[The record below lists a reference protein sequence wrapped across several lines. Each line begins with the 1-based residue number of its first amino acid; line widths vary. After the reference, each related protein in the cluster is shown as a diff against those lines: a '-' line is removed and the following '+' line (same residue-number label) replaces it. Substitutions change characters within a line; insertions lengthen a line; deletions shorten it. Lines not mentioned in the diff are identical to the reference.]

1 MLRKK
6 IRKSLTARIFLITV
20 LVLLGA
26 GTITFGLIAWATPSS
41 YRAVI
46 DADLTRQVQALTET
60 LQDVPLADCGPA
72 LEDFVREAGADV
84 TLAAP
89 DGELVFSNVQL
100 AGEALAEDAAATDE
114 TEATIA
120 VTTAEQATLTAE
132 VFFSD
137 QARSYTLYVTPRLE
151 AENVAVRALIQM
163 APWVLLTLLLF
174 SLLGAFVYSR
184 YITRPIVQMSD
195 IAGKMADMDFDW
207 KCQETRED
215 EIGHL
220 GRSLNQMA
228 AKLSRALEALKA
240 SNAALRGEVEQER
253 ALDLQRRAFFAA
265 ASHEL
270 KTPVTIL
277 RGHLSGL
284 LDGIGIYQDQEKYL
298 ARSLQTT
305 ARMEHLIQEILMVS
319 RMEAR
324 DSALPLERLD
334 LSAITEEQLALAA
347 DLLEPKKICVSL
359 LISLPALMLDG
370 ERAMLAKA
378 IGKSACQRPR
388 SIRPLR
394 RKHPHLVRNEDDAPT
409 LIIENTGVHIGEDA
423 LPHLFDAFYREE
435 RSRNRQTGGSG
446 LGLYLVRIILERH
459 GASCAIDNTAAGVR
473 ATVRICPDDT
483 QDAHL
488 MHAGVRFFI

>member
-89 DGELVFSNVQL
+89 DGGIVFSNVQL

-163 APWVLLTLLLF
+163 APWVLLTVLLF

-228 AKLSRALEALKA
+228 AKLSQALEALQA

-319 RMEAR
+319 RMEVR
-324 DSALPLERLD
+324 DSALPLERVD

-347 DLLEPKKICVSL
+347 DLLEQKNLRVAADLS
-359 LISLPALMLDG
+359 PALMVDG

-378 IGKSACQRPR
+378 IGNLLANAALYSPCGEN
-388 SIRPLR
+388 IRIWSGMQ
-394 RKHPHLVRNEDDAPT
+394 DDAPT

-435 RSRNRQTGGSG
+435 GSRNRQTGGSG

-473 ATVRICPDDT
+473 ATVRFD
-483 QDAHL
+483 QAAHKT
-488 MHAGVRFFI
+488 HT

>member
-46 DADLTRQVQALTET
+46 DADLTRKVQALTET

-89 DGELVFSNVQL
+89 DGGIVFSNVQL

-132 VFFSD
+132 VFFFD

-163 APWVLLTLLLF
+163 APWVLLTVLLF

-228 AKLSRALEALKA
+228 AKLSQALEALKA
-240 SNAALRGEVEQER
+240 SNEALRGEVEQER

-305 ARMEHLIQEILMVS
+305 ARMEHLIQEILTVS

-324 DSALPLERLD
+324 DSALPLERVD

-347 DLLEPKKICVSL
+347 DLLEQKNLRVAADLS
-359 LISLPALMLDG
+359 PALMLDG

-378 IGKSACQRPR
+378 IGNLLANAALYSPCGEN
-388 SIRPLR
+388 IRIWSGM
-394 RKHPHLVRNEDDAPT
+394 KDDALT

-435 RSRNRQTGGSG
+435 GSRNRQTGGSG

-459 GASCAIDNTAAGVR
+459 GANCAIDNTAAGVR
-473 ATVRICPDDT
+473 ATVRFD
-483 QDAHL
+483 QAAHKT
-488 MHAGVRFFI
+488 HT

>member
-1 MLRKK
+1 M
-6 IRKSLTARIFLITV
+6 
-20 LVLLGA
+20 
-26 GTITFGLIAWATPSS
+26 
-41 YRAVI
+41 
-46 DADLTRQVQALTET
+46 
-60 LQDVPLADCGPA
+60 
-72 LEDFVREAGADV
+72 
-84 TLAAP
+84 
-89 DGELVFSNVQL
+89 
-100 AGEALAEDAAATDE
+100 
-114 TEATIA
+114 
-120 VTTAEQATLTAE
+120 
-132 VFFSD
+132 
-137 QARSYTLYVTPRLE
+137 
-151 AENVAVRALIQM
+151 AVRALIQM

-207 KCQETRED
+207 KCQEIRED

-228 AKLSRALEALKA
+228 AKLSQALEALQA

-324 DSALPLERLD
+324 EHALPLERLD

-347 DLLEPKKICVSL
+347 DLLEQKNLRVAADLS
-359 LISLPALMLDG
+359 PALMLDG

-378 IGKSACQRPR
+378 IGNLLANAALYSPCGEN
-388 SIRPLR
+388 IRIWSGMQ
-394 RKHPHLVRNEDDAPT
+394 DDAPT

-435 RSRNRQTGGSG
+435 GSRNRQTGGSG

-459 GASCAIDNTAAGVR
+459 GASCAIDNTAAASGR
-473 ATVRICPDDT
+473 QCALTKLHTRRTPD
-483 QDAHL
+483 ARRCAFLHIKHILAPSGLHL
-488 MHAGVRFFI
+488 AGIF

>member
-89 DGELVFSNVQL
+89 DGELVFSNVQP

-228 AKLSRALEALKA
+228 AKLSQALEALQA

-324 DSALPLERLD
+324 EHALPLERVD

-347 DLLEPKKICVSL
+347 DLLEQKNLRVAADLS
-359 LISLPALMLDG
+359 PALMLDG

-378 IGKSACQRPR
+378 IGNLLANAALYSPCGEN
-388 SIRPLR
+388 IRIWSGMQ
-394 RKHPHLVRNEDDAPT
+394 DDAPT

-473 ATVRICPDDT
+473 ATVRFD
-483 QDAHL
+483 QAAHKT
-488 MHAGVRFFI
+488 HT

>member
-1 MLRKK
+1 M
-6 IRKSLTARIFLITV
+6 
-20 LVLLGA
+20 
-26 GTITFGLIAWATPSS
+26 
-41 YRAVI
+41 
-46 DADLTRQVQALTET
+46 
-60 LQDVPLADCGPA
+60 
-72 LEDFVREAGADV
+72 
-84 TLAAP
+84 
-89 DGELVFSNVQL
+89 
-100 AGEALAEDAAATDE
+100 
-114 TEATIA
+114 
-120 VTTAEQATLTAE
+120 
-132 VFFSD
+132 
-137 QARSYTLYVTPRLE
+137 TPRLE

-163 APWVLLTLLLF
+163 APWVLLTVLLF

-207 KCQETRED
+207 KCQETRAD

-228 AKLSRALEALKA
+228 EKLSQALEALQA

-319 RMEAR
+319 RMEVR
-324 DSALPLERLD
+324 DSALPLERVD

-347 DLLEPKKICVSL
+347 DLLEQKNLRVAADLS
-359 LISLPALMLDG
+359 PALMLDG

-378 IGKSACQRPR
+378 IGNLLANAALYSPCGEN
-388 SIRPLR
+388 IRIWSGT
-394 RKHPHLVRNEDDAPT
+394 KDDAPT

-446 LGLYLVRIILERH
+446 LGLYLVRTILERH

-473 ATVRICPDDT
+473 ATVRFD
-483 QDAHL
+483 QAAHKT
-488 MHAGVRFFI
+488 HT

>member
-46 DADLTRQVQALTET
+46 GADLTRQVQALTKT
-60 LQDVPLADCGPA
+60 LQDVPLADCGRA

-89 DGELVFSNVQL
+89 DGGIVFSNVQL

-228 AKLSRALEALKA
+228 AKLSQALEALQA

-319 RMEAR
+319 RMEVR
-324 DSALPLERLD
+324 DSALPLERVD

-347 DLLEPKKICVSL
+347 DLLEQKNLRVAADLS
-359 LISLPALMLDG
+359 PALMLDG

-378 IGKSACQRPR
+378 IGNLLANAALYSPCGEN
-388 SIRPLR
+388 IRIWSGMQ
-394 RKHPHLVRNEDDAPT
+394 DDAPT

-473 ATVRICPDDT
+473 ATVRFD
-483 QDAHL
+483 QAAHKT
-488 MHAGVRFFI
+488 HT

>member
-6 IRKSLTARIFLITV
+6 IRKSLIVRIFLITV

-60 LQDVPLADCGPA
+60 LQAVPLADCGPA

-84 TLAAP
+84 TLAEP
-89 DGELVFSNVQL
+89 DGGIVFSNVQL

-137 QARSYTLYVTPRLE
+137 QARAYTLYVTPRLE

-228 AKLSRALEALKA
+228 AKLSQALEALQA

-298 ARSLQTT
+298 ARALQTT
-305 ARMEHLIQEILMVS
+305 ARMEHLIQEILTVS

-347 DLLEPKKICVSL
+347 DLLEQKNLRVAADLS
-359 LISLPALMLDG
+359 PALMLDG

-378 IGKSACQRPR
+378 IGNLLANAALYSPCGEN
-388 SIRPLR
+388 IRIWSGMQ
-394 RKHPHLVRNEDDAPT
+394 DDAPT

-446 LGLYLVRIILERH
+446 LGLYLARIILERH

-473 ATVRICPDDT
+473 ATVRFAQTIHKT
-483 QDAHL
+483 HS
-488 MHAGVRFFI
+488 

>member
-46 DADLTRQVQALTET
+46 DADLTRKVQALTEM

-89 DGELVFSNVQL
+89 DGGIVFSNVQL

-228 AKLSRALEALKA
+228 AKLSQALEALQA
-240 SNAALRGEVEQER
+240 SNAALRGEVAKE
-253 ALDLQRRAFFAA
+253 RAFFAA

-305 ARMEHLIQEILMVS
+305 ARMEHLIQEILTVS

-324 DSALPLERLD
+324 EHALPLERLD

-347 DLLEPKKICVSL
+347 DLLEQKNLRVTADLS
-359 LISLPALMLDG
+359 PALMLDG

-378 IGKSACQRPR
+378 IGNLLANAALYSPCGEN
-388 SIRPLR
+388 IRIWSGMQ
-394 RKHPHLVRNEDDAPT
+394 DDAPT

-473 ATVRICPDDT
+473 ATVRFD
-483 QDAHL
+483 QAAHKT
-488 MHAGVRFFI
+488 HT

>member
-46 DADLTRQVQALTET
+46 DADLTRKVQALTET

-89 DGELVFSNVQL
+89 DGGIVFSNVQL
-100 AGEALAEDAAATDE
+100 AGDALAEDSTATDE

-132 VFFSD
+132 VVFSD

-207 KCQETRED
+207 KCQETRAD

-228 AKLSRALEALKA
+228 AKLSQALEALQA

-319 RMEAR
+319 RMEVR
-324 DSALPLERLD
+324 EHALPLERVD

-347 DLLEPKKICVSL
+347 DLLEQKNLRVAAALS
-359 LISLPALMLDG
+359 PALMLDG

-378 IGKSACQRPR
+378 IGNLLANAALYSPCGEN
-388 SIRPLR
+388 IRIWSGMQ
-394 RKHPHLVRNEDDAPT
+394 DDAPT

-473 ATVRICPDDT
+473 ATVRFD
-483 QDAHL
+483 QAAHKT
-488 MHAGVRFFI
+488 HT

>member
-72 LEDFVREAGADV
+72 LEDFVHEAGADV

-89 DGELVFSNVQL
+89 DGGIVFSNVQP

-163 APWVLLTLLLF
+163 APWVLLTVLLF

-228 AKLSRALEALKA
+228 AKLSQALEALQA

-305 ARMEHLIQEILMVS
+305 ARMEHLIQEILTVS

-324 DSALPLERLD
+324 EHALPLERVD

-347 DLLEPKKICVSL
+347 DLLEQKKLRVAADLS
-359 LISLPALMLDG
+359 PALMLDG

-378 IGKSACQRPR
+378 IGNLLANAALYSPCGEN
-388 SIRPLR
+388 IRIWSGMQ
-394 RKHPHLVRNEDDAPT
+394 DDAPT

-446 LGLYLVRIILERH
+446 LGLYLARIILERH

-473 ATVRICPDDT
+473 ATVRFD
-483 QDAHL
+483 QAAHKT
-488 MHAGVRFFI
+488 HT

>member
-46 DADLTRQVQALTET
+46 DADLTRKVQALTET

-89 DGELVFSNVQL
+89 DGGIVFSNVQP
-100 AGEALAEDAAATDE
+100 AGDALVEDAAATDE

-207 KCQETRED
+207 KCQETRAD

-228 AKLSRALEALKA
+228 AKLSQALEALQA

-305 ARMEHLIQEILMVS
+305 ARMEHLIQEILTVS

-324 DSALPLERLD
+324 EHALPLERLD

-347 DLLEPKKICVSL
+347 DLLEQKNLRVAADLS
-359 LISLPALMLDG
+359 PALMLDG

-378 IGKSACQRPR
+378 IGNLLANAALYSPCGEN
-388 SIRPLR
+388 IRIWSGM
-394 RKHPHLVRNEDDAPT
+394 KDDALT

-435 RSRNRQTGGSG
+435 GSRNRQTGGSG

-473 ATVRICPDDT
+473 ATVRFD
-483 QDAHL
+483 QAAHKT
-488 MHAGVRFFI
+488 HT

>member
-46 DADLTRQVQALTET
+46 DADLTRKVQALTET

-84 TLAAP
+84 TLEAP
-89 DGELVFSNVQL
+89 DGGIVFSNMQL

-228 AKLSRALEALKA
+228 AKLSQALEALQA

-305 ARMEHLIQEILMVS
+305 ARMEHLIQEILTVS

-324 DSALPLERLD
+324 EHALPLERLD

-347 DLLEPKKICVSL
+347 DLLEQKNLRVAADLS
-359 LISLPALMLDG
+359 PALMLDG

-378 IGKSACQRPR
+378 IGNLLANAA
-388 SIRPLR
+388 L
-394 RKHPHLVRNEDDAPT
+394 
-409 LIIENTGVHIGEDA
+409 ENTGVHIGEDA
-423 LPHLFDAFYREE
+423 LSHLFDAFYREE

-473 ATVRICPDDT
+473 ATVRFD
-483 QDAHL
+483 QAAHKT
-488 MHAGVRFFI
+488 HT

>member
-46 DADLTRQVQALTET
+46 DADLTRRVQALTET
-60 LQDVPLADCGPA
+60 LQAVPLADCGPA

-100 AGEALAEDAAATDE
+100 AGDALTEDAAATDE

-163 APWVLLTLLLF
+163 APWVLLTVLLF

-207 KCQETRED
+207 KCQETRAD

-228 AKLSRALEALKA
+228 AKLSQALEALQA

-324 DSALPLERLD
+324 EHALPLERLD

-347 DLLEPKKICVSL
+347 DLLEQKNLRVAADLS
-359 LISLPALMLDG
+359 PALMVDG

-378 IGKSACQRPR
+378 IGNLLANAALYSPCGEN
-388 SIRPLR
+388 IRIWSGMQ
-394 RKHPHLVRNEDDAPT
+394 DDAPT
-409 LIIENTGVHIGEDA
+409 LIIENTGVYIGEDA

-435 RSRNRQTGGSG
+435 GSRNRQTGGSG

-473 ATVRICPDDT
+473 ATVRFD
-483 QDAHL
+483 QAAHKT
-488 MHAGVRFFI
+488 HT

>member
-6 IRKSLTARIFLITV
+6 IRKSLIVRIFLITV

-89 DGELVFSNVQL
+89 DGGIVFSNVQF
-100 AGEALAEDAAATDE
+100 AGNALAEDAAATDE

-137 QARSYTLYVTPRLE
+137 QARAYTLYVTPRLE

-228 AKLSRALEALKA
+228 AKLSQALEALQA
-240 SNAALRGEVEQER
+240 SNAALRGEVAQER

-324 DSALPLERLD
+324 EHALPLERLD

-347 DLLEPKKICVSL
+347 DLLEQKNLRVAADLS
-359 LISLPALMLDG
+359 PALMLDG

-378 IGKSACQRPR
+378 IGNLLANAALYSPCGEN
-388 SIRPLR
+388 IRIWSGMQ
-394 RKHPHLVRNEDDAPT
+394 DDAPT

-473 ATVRICPDDT
+473 ATVRFD
-483 QDAHL
+483 QAAHKT
-488 MHAGVRFFI
+488 HT

>member
-46 DADLTRQVQALTET
+46 DADLTRKVQALTET

-100 AGEALAEDAAATDE
+100 AGDALAEDSTATDE

-228 AKLSRALEALKA
+228 AKLSQALEALQA
-240 SNAALRGEVEQER
+240 SNAALRGEVAQER

-319 RMEAR
+319 RMEVR
-324 DSALPLERLD
+324 DSALPLERVD

-347 DLLEPKKICVSL
+347 DLLEQKNLRVAADLS
-359 LISLPALMLDG
+359 PALMLDG

-378 IGKSACQRPR
+378 IGNLLANAALYSPCGEN
-388 SIRPLR
+388 IRIWSGMQ
-394 RKHPHLVRNEDDAPT
+394 DDAPT

-473 ATVRICPDDT
+473 ATVRFD
-483 QDAHL
+483 QAAHKT
-488 MHAGVRFFI
+488 HT

>member
-89 DGELVFSNVQL
+89 DGGIVFSNVQL
-100 AGEALAEDAAATDE
+100 AGEALAEDATATDE
-114 TEATIA
+114 TETTIA

-137 QARSYTLYVTPRLE
+137 QARSHTLYVTPRLE

-163 APWVLLTLLLF
+163 APWVLLTVLLF

-228 AKLSRALEALKA
+228 AKLSQALEALQA

-319 RMEAR
+319 RMEVR
-324 DSALPLERLD
+324 DSALPLERVD

-347 DLLEPKKICVSL
+347 DLLEQKNLRVAADLS
-359 LISLPALMLDG
+359 PALMLDG

-378 IGKSACQRPR
+378 IGNLLANAALYSPCGEN
-388 SIRPLR
+388 IRIWSGMQ
-394 RKHPHLVRNEDDAPT
+394 DDAPT

-423 LPHLFDAFYREE
+423 LSHLFDAFYREE

-473 ATVRICPDDT
+473 ATVRFD
-483 QDAHL
+483 QAAHKT
-488 MHAGVRFFI
+488 HT

>member
-46 DADLTRQVQALTET
+46 GADLTRQVQALTKT

-89 DGELVFSNVQL
+89 DGGIVFSNMQL

-207 KCQETRED
+207 KCQETRAD

-228 AKLSRALEALKA
+228 AKLSQTLEALKA
-240 SNAALRGEVEQER
+240 SNAALRGEVAQER

-347 DLLEPKKICVSL
+347 DLLEQKNLRVAADLS
-359 LISLPALMLDG
+359 PALMLDG
-370 ERAMLAKA
+370 ERAMLSKA
-378 IGKSACQRPR
+378 IGNLLANAALYSPCGEN
-388 SIRPLR
+388 IRIWSGMQ
-394 RKHPHLVRNEDDAPT
+394 DDAPT

-446 LGLYLVRIILERH
+446 LGLYLARIILERH

-473 ATVRICPDDT
+473 ATVRFD
-483 QDAHL
+483 QAAHKT
-488 MHAGVRFFI
+488 HT

>member
-46 DADLTRQVQALTET
+46 DADLTRRVQALTET
-60 LQDVPLADCGPA
+60 LQAVPLADCGPA

-89 DGELVFSNVQL
+89 DGELVFSNVQP
-100 AGEALAEDAAATDE
+100 AGDALTEDATATDE

-163 APWVLLTLLLF
+163 APWVLLTVLLF

-228 AKLSRALEALKA
+228 EKLSQTLEALKA
-240 SNAALRGEVEQER
+240 SNAALRGEVAQER

-324 DSALPLERLD
+324 KHALPLERVD

-347 DLLEPKKICVSL
+347 DLLEQKNLRVAADLS
-359 LISLPALMLDG
+359 PALMLDG

-378 IGKSACQRPR
+378 IGNLLANAALYSPCGEN
-388 SIRPLR
+388 IRIWSGMQD
-394 RKHPHLVRNEDDAPT
+394 EAPT
-409 LIIENTGVHIGEDA
+409 LIIENTGVHIGENA

-446 LGLYLVRIILERH
+446 LGLYLARIILERH

-473 ATVRICPDDT
+473 ATVRFD
-483 QDAHL
+483 QAAHKT
-488 MHAGVRFFI
+488 HT

>member
-60 LQDVPLADCGPA
+60 LQAVPLADCGPA

-89 DGELVFSNVQL
+89 DGGIVFSNVQL
-100 AGEALAEDAAATDE
+100 AGDALTEDAAATDE

-163 APWVLLTLLLF
+163 APWVLLTVLLF

-195 IAGKMADMDFDW
+195 IAGKMADMDFNW

-228 AKLSRALEALKA
+228 AKLSQALEALQA

-305 ARMEHLIQEILMVS
+305 ARMEHLIQEILTVS

-324 DSALPLERLD
+324 EHALPLERLD

-347 DLLEPKKICVSL
+347 DLLEQKNLRVAADLS
-359 LISLPALMLDG
+359 PALMLDG

-378 IGKSACQRPR
+378 IGNLLANAALYSPCGEN
-388 SIRPLR
+388 IRIWSGMQ
-394 RKHPHLVRNEDDAPT
+394 DDAPT

-473 ATVRICPDDT
+473 ATVRFDQTIHKT
-483 QDAHL
+483 HT
-488 MHAGVRFFI
+488 

>member
-46 DADLTRQVQALTET
+46 DADLTRKVQALTET
-60 LQDVPLADCGPA
+60 LQDVPLADCGPV

-89 DGELVFSNVQL
+89 DGGIVFSNVQL
-100 AGEALAEDAAATDE
+100 AGDALTEDAAATDE

-228 AKLSRALEALKA
+228 AKLSQALEALQA

-305 ARMEHLIQEILMVS
+305 ARMGHLIQEILTVS

-347 DLLEPKKICVSL
+347 DLLEQKNLRVAADLS
-359 LISLPALMLDG
+359 PALMLDG

-378 IGKSACQRPR
+378 IGNLLANAALYSPCGEN
-388 SIRPLR
+388 IRIWSGMQ
-394 RKHPHLVRNEDDAPT
+394 DDAPT

-435 RSRNRQTGGSG
+435 GSRNRQTGGSG

-473 ATVRICPDDT
+473 A
-483 QDAHL
+483 
-488 MHAGVRFFI
+488 MVRFDQAAHKTHT

>member
-46 DADLTRQVQALTET
+46 DADLTRRVQALTET
-60 LQDVPLADCGPA
+60 LQAVPLADCGPA
-72 LEDFVREAGADV
+72 LEDFVREADADV

-89 DGELVFSNVQL
+89 DGGIVFSNVQP
-100 AGEALAEDAAATDE
+100 AGEALAEDSTATDE

-228 AKLSRALEALKA
+228 AKLSQALEALQA

-305 ARMEHLIQEILMVS
+305 ARMEHLIQEILTVS
-319 RMEAR
+319 RMEVR

-347 DLLEPKKICVSL
+347 DLLEQKNLRVAADLS
-359 LISLPALMLDG
+359 PALMLDG
-370 ERAMLAKA
+370 ERAMLSKA
-378 IGKSACQRPR
+378 IGNLLANAALYSPCGEN
-388 SIRPLR
+388 IRIWSGMQ
-394 RKHPHLVRNEDDAPT
+394 DDAPT

-446 LGLYLVRIILERH
+446 LGLYLARIILERH

-473 ATVRICPDDT
+473 ATVRFD
-483 QDAHL
+483 QAAHKT
-488 MHAGVRFFI
+488 HT

>member
-60 LQDVPLADCGPA
+60 LQAVPLADCGPA

-89 DGELVFSNVQL
+89 DGGIVFSNVQP
-100 AGEALAEDAAATDE
+100 AGDALTEDAAATDE

-163 APWVLLTLLLF
+163 APWVLLTVLLF

-228 AKLSRALEALKA
+228 EKLSQTLEALKA
-240 SNAALRGEVEQER
+240 SNAALRGEVAQER

-324 DSALPLERLD
+324 KHALPLERVD

-347 DLLEPKKICVSL
+347 DLLEQKNLRVAADLS
-359 LISLPALMLDG
+359 PALMLDG

-378 IGKSACQRPR
+378 IGNLLANAALYSPCGEN
-388 SIRPLR
+388 IRIWSGMQD
-394 RKHPHLVRNEDDAPT
+394 EAPT
-409 LIIENTGVHIGEDA
+409 LIIENTGVHIGENA

-446 LGLYLVRIILERH
+446 LGLYLARIILERH

-473 ATVRICPDDT
+473 ATVRFD
-483 QDAHL
+483 QAAHKT
-488 MHAGVRFFI
+488 HT

>member
-46 DADLTRQVQALTET
+46 DADLTRKVQALTKT
-60 LQDVPLADCGPA
+60 LQDVPLADCGPV

-89 DGELVFSNVQL
+89 DGELVFSNVQP

-163 APWVLLTLLLF
+163 APWALLPLRLF
-174 SLLGAFVYSR
+174 SLRGAFVYSR
-184 YITRPIVQMSD
+184 YITRPIVPMSD

-228 AKLSRALEALKA
+228 AKLSQALEALQA

-319 RMEAR
+319 RMEVR

-347 DLLEPKKICVSL
+347 DLLEQKNLRVAADLS
-359 LISLPALMLDG
+359 PALMLDG

-378 IGKSACQRPR
+378 IGNLLANAALYSPCGEN
-388 SIRPLR
+388 IRIWSGMQ
-394 RKHPHLVRNEDDAPT
+394 DDAPT

-473 ATVRICPDDT
+473 ATVRFD
-483 QDAHL
+483 QAAHKT
-488 MHAGVRFFI
+488 HS

>member
-6 IRKSLTARIFLITV
+6 IRKSLIVRIFLITV

-89 DGELVFSNVQL
+89 DGRIVFSNVQL
-100 AGEALAEDAAATDE
+100 AGDALTEDATATDE

-228 AKLSRALEALKA
+228 AKLSQTLEALQA

-319 RMEAR
+319 RMEVR

-347 DLLEPKKICVSL
+347 DLLEQKNLRVAADLS
-359 LISLPALMLDG
+359 PALMLDG

-378 IGKSACQRPR
+378 IGNLLANAALYSPCGEN
-388 SIRPLR
+388 IRIWSGMQ
-394 RKHPHLVRNEDDAPT
+394 DDAPT
-409 LIIENTGVHIGEDA
+409 LIIENTGVHIGENA

-446 LGLYLVRIILERH
+446 LGLYLARIILERH

-473 ATVRICPDDT
+473 ATVRFD
-483 QDAHL
+483 QAAHKT
-488 MHAGVRFFI
+488 HT

>member
-1 MLRKK
+1 M
-6 IRKSLTARIFLITV
+6 
-20 LVLLGA
+20 LGA

-46 DADLTRQVQALTET
+46 GADLTRQVQALTET

-89 DGELVFSNVQL
+89 DGGIVFSNVQPV
-100 AGEALAEDAAATDE
+100 GDALAEDVAATDE

-228 AKLSRALEALKA
+228 AKLSQALEALQA

-305 ARMEHLIQEILMVS
+305 ARMEHLIQEILTVS

-324 DSALPLERLD
+324 EHALPLERLD

-347 DLLEPKKICVSL
+347 DLLEQKNLRVAADLS
-359 LISLPALMLDG
+359 PALMLDG

-378 IGKSACQRPR
+378 IGNLLANAALYSPCGEN
-388 SIRPLR
+388 IRIWSGMQ
-394 RKHPHLVRNEDDAPT
+394 DDAPT

-435 RSRNRQTGGSG
+435 GSRNRQTGGSG

-473 ATVRICPDDT
+473 ATVRFD
-483 QDAHL
+483 QAAHKT
-488 MHAGVRFFI
+488 HT

>member
-46 DADLTRQVQALTET
+46 DADLTRKVQALTET

-89 DGELVFSNVQL
+89 DGGIVFSNVQF
-100 AGEALAEDAAATDE
+100 AGNALAEDAAATDE

-137 QARSYTLYVTPRLE
+137 QARAYTLYVTPRLE

-228 AKLSRALEALKA
+228 AKLSQALEALKA
-240 SNAALRGEVEQER
+240 SNAALRGEVAQER

-319 RMEAR
+319 RMEVR
-324 DSALPLERLD
+324 EHALPLERVD

-347 DLLEPKKICVSL
+347 DLLEQKNLRVAADLS
-359 LISLPALMLDG
+359 PALMLDG

-378 IGKSACQRPR
+378 IGNLLANAALYSPCGEN
-388 SIRPLR
+388 IRIWSGM
-394 RKHPHLVRNEDDAPT
+394 KDDALT

-435 RSRNRQTGGSG
+435 GSRNRQTGGSG

-473 ATVRICPDDT
+473 ATVRFD
-483 QDAHL
+483 QAAHKT
-488 MHAGVRFFI
+488 HT

>member
-46 DADLTRQVQALTET
+46 GADLTRQVQALTKT

-89 DGELVFSNVQL
+89 DGGIVFSNVQL
-100 AGEALAEDAAATDE
+100 AGEALAEDAAATDV

-228 AKLSRALEALKA
+228 AKLSQALEELKA

-319 RMEAR
+319 RMEVR
-324 DSALPLERLD
+324 DSALPLERVD

-347 DLLEPKKICVSL
+347 DLLEQKNLRVAADLS
-359 LISLPALMLDG
+359 PALMVDG
-370 ERAMLAKA
+370 ERTMLAKA
-378 IGKSACQRPR
+378 IGNLLANAVLYSPCGEN
-388 SIRPLR
+388 IRIWSGT
-394 RKHPHLVRNEDDAPT
+394 KDDAPT

-446 LGLYLVRIILERH
+446 LGLYLVRITLERH

-473 ATVRICPDDT
+473 ATVRFD
-483 QDAHL
+483 QAAHKT
-488 MHAGVRFFI
+488 HI

>member
-46 DADLTRQVQALTET
+46 DADLTRKVQALTET

-89 DGELVFSNVQL
+89 DGGIVFSNVQL

-228 AKLSRALEALKA
+228 AKLSQALEALQA

-319 RMEAR
+319 RMEVR

-347 DLLEPKKICVSL
+347 DLLEQKNLRVAADLS
-359 LISLPALMLDG
+359 PALMLDG

-378 IGKSACQRPR
+378 IGNLLANAVLYSPCGEN
-388 SIRPLR
+388 IRIWSGMQ
-394 RKHPHLVRNEDDAPT
+394 DDAPT

-435 RSRNRQTGGSG
+435 GSRNRQTGGSG

-473 ATVRICPDDT
+473 ATVRFD
-483 QDAHL
+483 QAAHKT
-488 MHAGVRFFI
+488 HT

>member
-46 DADLTRQVQALTET
+46 DADLTRKVQALTET

-89 DGELVFSNVQL
+89 DGGIVFSNVQL

-207 KCQETRED
+207 KCQETRAD

-228 AKLSRALEALKA
+228 EKLSQTLEALKA
-240 SNAALRGEVEQER
+240 SNAALRGEVAQER

-305 ARMEHLIQEILMVS
+305 ARMEHLIQEILTVS

-324 DSALPLERLD
+324 EHALPLERLD

-347 DLLEPKKICVSL
+347 DLLEQKNLRVAADLS
-359 LISLPALMLDG
+359 PALMLDG

-378 IGKSACQRPR
+378 IGNLLANAALYSPCGEN
-388 SIRPLR
+388 IRIWSGMQ
-394 RKHPHLVRNEDDAPT
+394 DDAPT

-473 ATVRICPDDT
+473 ATVRFD
-483 QDAHL
+483 QAAHKT
-488 MHAGVRFFI
+488 HT

>member
-6 IRKSLTARIFLITV
+6 IRKSLIVRIFLITV

-46 DADLTRQVQALTET
+46 DADLTRKVQALTET
-60 LQDVPLADCGPA
+60 LQDVPLADCGPV

-89 DGELVFSNVQL
+89 DGGIVFSNVQF
-100 AGEALAEDAAATDE
+100 AGDALVEDAAATDE

-228 AKLSRALEALKA
+228 AKLSQALEALQA
-240 SNAALRGEVEQER
+240 SNEALRGEVEQER

-298 ARSLQTT
+298 ARALQTT
-305 ARMEHLIQEILMVS
+305 ARMEHLIQEILTVS

-324 DSALPLERLD
+324 DSAMVQERLD

-347 DLLEPKKICVSL
+347 DLLEKKNLRVAADLS
-359 LISLPALMLDG
+359 PALMLDG

-378 IGKSACQRPR
+378 IGNLLANAALYSPCGEN
-388 SIRPLR
+388 IRIWSGMQ
-394 RKHPHLVRNEDDAPT
+394 DDAPT

-473 ATVRICPDDT
+473 ATVRFD
-483 QDAHL
+483 QAAHKT
-488 MHAGVRFFI
+488 HT

>member
-89 DGELVFSNVQL
+89 DGGIVFSNVQL

-163 APWVLLTLLLF
+163 VPWVLLTLLLF

-228 AKLSRALEALKA
+228 AKLSQALEALQA

-305 ARMEHLIQEILMVS
+305 ARMEHLIQEILTVS

-347 DLLEPKKICVSL
+347 DLLEQKNLRVAADLS
-359 LISLPALMLDG
+359 PALMLDG

-378 IGKSACQRPR
+378 IGNLLANAALYSPCGEN
-388 SIRPLR
+388 IRIWSGMQ
-394 RKHPHLVRNEDDAPT
+394 DDAPT

-423 LPHLFDAFYREE
+423 LSHLFDAFYREE

-473 ATVRICPDDT
+473 ATVRFD
-483 QDAHL
+483 QAAHKT
-488 MHAGVRFFI
+488 HT

>member
-60 LQDVPLADCGPA
+60 LQAVPLADCGPA

-89 DGELVFSNVQL
+89 DGELVFSNVQP

-163 APWVLLTLLLF
+163 APWVLLTVLLF

-228 AKLSRALEALKA
+228 AKLSQALEALKA

-319 RMEAR
+319 RMEVR
-324 DSALPLERLD
+324 DSALPLERVD

-347 DLLEPKKICVSL
+347 DLLEQKNLRVAADLS
-359 LISLPALMLDG
+359 PALMLDG

-378 IGKSACQRPR
+378 IGNLLANAALYSPCGEN
-388 SIRPLR
+388 IRIWSGMQ
-394 RKHPHLVRNEDDAPT
+394 DDAPT

-473 ATVRICPDDT
+473 ATVRFD
-483 QDAHL
+483 QAAHKT
-488 MHAGVRFFI
+488 HT